1 MKIIN
6 TSLELKKYCEQAK
19 DFEYIALDT
28 EFIRDTTYFA
38 KLCLIQAGYKG
49 EGVIIDP
56 LADAMDLSPF
66 FALLKN
72 PKIVKV
78 FHACKQ
84 DVEIFYF
91 MSQIMPEPLFDVQ
104 IAASAL
110 GYGENLSYDNL
121 AAKVLGEKVDK
132 TSRFTDWA
140 KRPLSQKQLEYA
152 LGDVT
157 YLCHIYEKLV
167 KELVEKGRVDWIKED
182 LAQMVNRENYDISPV
197 NAWLRMRPKNDQPK
211 TIAVL
216 KEVAAWREEQAQNR
230 NSPRQRIMRDDV
242 LNEISY
248 IAPKNAA
255 DLDNI
260 RGLSVGFS
268 RSESG
273 RLLLKAIEVG
283 LAKAQNTSVAQE
295 VKKTELSE
303 DDDVLLDLLKVLLK
317 LKSRENNLSAKLV
330 ADIKD
335 LESLIV
341 LKEFSKSKV
350 LQGWRYNI
358 FGTDALDLINGK
370 ITVKVIDK
378 KVTLEK

>member
-273 RLLLKAIEVG
+273 RLLLKAI
-283 LAKAQNTSVAQE
+283 
-295 VKKTELSE
+295 
-303 DDDVLLDLLKVLLK
+303 
-317 LKSRENNLSAKLV
+317 
-330 ADIKD
+330 
-335 LESLIV
+335 
-341 LKEFSKSKV
+341 
-350 LQGWRYNI
+350 
-358 FGTDALDLINGK
+358 
-370 ITVKVIDK
+370 
-378 KVTLEK
+378 